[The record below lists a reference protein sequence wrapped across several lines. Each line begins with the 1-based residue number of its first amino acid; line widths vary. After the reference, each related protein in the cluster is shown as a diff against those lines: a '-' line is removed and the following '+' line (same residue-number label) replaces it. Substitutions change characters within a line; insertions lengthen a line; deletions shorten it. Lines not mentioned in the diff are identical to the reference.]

1 MGQIIEAVDLFCGAG
16 GTSTGLLAA
25 LEEMGEQVHLADT
38 RKLRSEWRRAE
49 AWLKD
54 QEAAL

>member
-1 MGQIIEAVDLFCGAG
+1 MTPTLDPKVADREAIDTLL
-16 GTSTGLLAA
+16 GLLQYMRETTPARD
-25 LEEMGEQVHLADT
+25 ADT